1 MHNTGVKRSLRN
13 FDSVVFK
20 EDLEMVDWNVAHTQ
34 SEENCHVNLFQSVDR
49 LIDKDYPKKSIQRML
64 QKIKIK

>member
-1 MHNTGVKRSLRN
+1 MHNTGVKKSLRN

-20 EDLEMVDWNVAHTQ
+20 KDLEMVDWNVARTH
-34 SEENCHVNLFQSVDR
+34 SEENCHVNLFQSVNR
-49 LIDKDYPKKSIQRML
+49 LIDKHYPKKSIQRKL

>member
-1 MHNTGVKRSLRN
+1 MISDHHTQILLISHQNSFLKHQMHNTGVKRSLRN

-34 SEENCHVNLFQSVDR
+34 SEENRHVNLF
-49 LIDKDYPKKSIQRML
+49 
-64 QKIKIK
+64 